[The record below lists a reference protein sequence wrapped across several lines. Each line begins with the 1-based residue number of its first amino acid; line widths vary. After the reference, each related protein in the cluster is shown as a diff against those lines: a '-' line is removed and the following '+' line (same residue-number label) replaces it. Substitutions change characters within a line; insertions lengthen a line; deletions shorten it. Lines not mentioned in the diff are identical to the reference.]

1 MPERRPLLRRAAY
14 LAAVTTTVGVFAGSL
29 AGIASTQGQAKPNGD
44 AAALARKLQHREDVR
59 FGHHCHHGPIQ
70 PAQPTSQRA
79 VEAGALISPAAS
91 RGRAARSP
99 DRARDR
105 RRSPPSPARARSTR

>member
-59 FGHHCHHGPIQ
+59 MSGHGHCHRGPVQ
-70 PAQPTSQRA
+70 RAQPTSQRA
-79 VEAGALISPAAS
+79 V
-91 RGRAARSP
+91 
-99 DRARDR
+99 
-105 RRSPPSPARARSTR
+105 

>member
-44 AAALARKLQHREDVR
+44 AADLARKLQHREDVR
-59 FGHHCHHGPIQ
+59 FGHHCHRGPIQ
-70 PAQPTSQRA
+70 PAEPTSQHA
-79 VEAGALISPAAS
+79 V
-91 RGRAARSP
+91 
-99 DRARDR
+99 
-105 RRSPPSPARARSTR
+105 

>member
-59 FGHHCHHGPIQ
+59 FGHHCHRGPIQ
-70 PAQPTSQRA
+70 PAPATSQRA
-79 VEAGALISPAAS
+79 VEAG
-91 RGRAARSP
+91 GRPHLSGREPRPGSAFSG
-99 DRARDR
+99 
-105 RRSPPSPARARSTR
+105 

>member
-14 LAAVTTTVGVFAGSL
+14 LAAVTSTVGVFAASL

-59 FGHHCHHGPIQ
+59 MSGHCH
-70 PAQPTSQRA
+70 RA
-79 VEAGALISPAAS
+79 PVAPAAPT
-91 RGRAARSP
+91 AQHAV
-99 DRARDR
+99 
-105 RRSPPSPARARSTR
+105 